1 MKLRDKRLD
10 IVVSIVRAF
19 SVFFFQ
25 LLENAVKRLVGWIKS
40 SYDISHALLYNLCEA
55 KFVTFGTRNEHAKI
69 HSMGTNNQKL
79 LLFIDIHEIY
89 SCQLK
94 RKHSNKNKDV
104 LSSLHPTSLF
114 VENGNWGT
122 CVRVGVAHII
132 FDKRRR
138 TREL

>member
-10 IVVSIVRAF
+10 IVVSIVRTF

-40 SYDISHALLYNLCEA
+40 SYDISHAPLYNLCEA

-79 LLFIDIHEIY
+79 LL
-89 SCQLK
+89 
-94 RKHSNKNKDV
+94 
-104 LSSLHPTSLF
+104 
-114 VENGNWGT
+114 
-122 CVRVGVAHII
+122 
-132 FDKRRR
+132 
-138 TREL
+138 